1 MWALGDRVDGRFELL
16 RRTAIGGTATVF
28 RALDH
33 ATGAE
38 VALKLLR
45 ATTSADHTRAEREAR
60 WLAATHDPHVVA
72 FVAAGPLGPDQR
84 FLAMEWIAGETLA
97 ERFARQELQPRE
109 AVDVAIAIARGLE
122 ALHALG
128 AVHRDVKPSNVMLPS
143 GALDAAKLLDFGIAR
158 SEPEVVTATGALVGT
173 PGYMAPE
180 QIRGEPVSP
189 ATDVFALGCVL
200 YRCLAGRAPFS
211 GGPTA
216 SALTR
221 TLHGLAVP
229 LDELRPDLEPT
240 LLALVARAMHVA
252 PSDRFADARTMRT
265 TLEAIDRERLGG
277 AARGLGLSERA
288 LASRV
293 VVRDVTHVARD
304 PDATEAADDD
314 ALRELG
320 VLARAWGGVASRR
333 ADGALEARIEGLDA
347 SELVAAAARLAHEVI
362 ARWPEA
368 RVSLATG
375 VAIRDEEESPTAERT
390 TDTSEPRARVR
401 LDATSARLL
410 DERFAIT
417 RVDHALLLGP
427 EHTTTTVVTPRGPFE
442 GRARELLLLD
452 GVLARHDDGTASAAV
467 LLGPTGVG
475 KTRLLREAL
484 VRRLPTRV
492 LHARADALAR
502 RAPFGVAADLARALL
517 GLGLESSAELRR
529 ERVDDWVS
537 RRAPA
542 EHSLRVLLG
551 HLVGAAPT
559 HEASERNVVD
569 SALPS
574 DPMDSRNR
582 APSRASSSSP
592 RTIPLRLAS
601 DDPARFADAQRD
613 AFVALLEGETRD
625 APLWLVID
633 DLQWA
638 DAASTRALHDAL
650 HRLSERPLGVLVAG
664 RPEARALLEPP
675 WPNAIQITL
684 HELPE
689 RAASELVRRL
699 WPEATDA
706 QRARIVAHAG
716 GNPLFLHEL
725 VDAARRGDEGLPT
738 SVLAIAQARLLRL
751 APDARRVARGLSIL
765 AAESSLDA
773 LAAMLAVPPSAL
785 DAPLDALEQAGVV
798 QRRGFGD
805 DARVA
810 FAGPVLQEAAY
821 AMLDDADRRAGHRVA
836 AEWHAARPDTPALRL
851 AEHWL
856 RAEEAE
862 PALEACVRAASD
874 ALRAAD
880 WDAPLELLARARALG
895 VEPERLVPLELV
907 AHEALAWRGDHAELV
922 ALSERLLEV
931 VPRGG
936 EAWSRVAAGLLTSG
950 GPSLGMGRALEL
962 LRAIASTPLPRPP
975 TLAHVRAHAWASM
988 VCFRAGGTDIA
999 SVLLDQLLATREDL
1013 GDDPAQVG
1021 WVELAAL
1028 YRPRFVERDA
1038 AAALRHVE
1046 AAALAFERSGDR
1058 FGLGLALAEMG
1069 YELLAL
1075 GRPDAA
1081 LARLVD
1087 AWRVADEAR
1096 SRTVLAYTAAVTAL
1110 ALARVGRA
1118 DEAAGAAERAI
1129 ELADAT
1135 HGMVARI
1142 YARHVAAMVA
1152 LDADRAT
1159 DAARWVEVAR
1169 AIGEAPLP
1177 HRPWI
1182 DATDARAR
1190 LALGDLDAAV
1200 RIATRAAQSLDAA
1213 HVPDLAE
1220 LWILGAHALALRA
1233 ASHPDAEHA
1242 LGALRT
1248 RVAARLAELPEALA
1262 ASYRT
1267 RPELRPF
1274 ELA

>member
-16 RRTAIGGTATVF
+16 RRTAVGGTATVF

-33 ATGAE
+33 ATGRE
-38 VALKLLR
+38 VALKILR
-45 ATTSADHTRAEREAR
+45 TTTSADHTRAEREAR

-72 FVAAGPLGPDQR
+72 FVGAGALGPDQR

-97 ERFARQELQPRE
+97 ERFAREELRPRE
-109 AVDVAIAIARGLE
+109 AVDVALAIARGLE

-128 AVHRDVKPSNVMLPS
+128 AVHRDVKPSNVMLPA

-158 SEPEVVTATGALVGT
+158 SEREVVTATGALVGT

-180 QIRGEPVSP
+180 QIRGEPVTP
-189 ATDVFALGCVL
+189 ATDVFALGCLL
-200 YRCLAGRAPFS
+200 YRSLAGRAPFS
-211 GGPTA
+211 GGPSA

-229 LDELRPDLEPT
+229 LDELRPDLDAT
-240 LLALVARAMHVA
+240 LVALVARAMHVA
-252 PSDRFADARTMRT
+252 PSDRFADARALRT
-265 TLEAIDRERLGG
+265 ALEAIDRERLGG

-293 VVRDVTHVARD
+293 LVRGVAHVAPLD
-304 PDATEAADDD
+304 PEATQAADDD

-320 VLARAWGGVASRR
+320 VLARAWGGTASRR
-333 ADGALEARIEGLDA
+333 TDGALEARIEGLDA

-368 RVSLATG
+368 RVSLSTG
-375 VAIRDEEESPTAERT
+375 VAIRDEEAPAST
-390 TDTSEPRARVR
+390 TDTSTARVR

-417 RVDHALLLGP
+417 RVDHTLLLGP
-427 EHTTTTVVTPRGPFE
+427 EHTTTTVTTPRGPFE

-452 GVLARHDDGTASAAV
+452 GVLARHEDGTASAAV
-467 LLGPTGVG
+467 LLGPAGIG

-484 VRRLPTRV
+484 VRRLPPRV

-517 GLGLESSAELRR
+517 GLGFESSPELRR
-529 ERVDDWVS
+529 TRVDEWVG

-542 EHSLRVLLG
+542 ELSLRVLLG
-551 HLVGAAPT
+551 HLVGATPT
-559 HEASERNVVD
+559 HDA
-569 SALPS
+569 A
-574 DPMDSRNR
+574 
-582 APSRASSSSP
+582 
-592 RTIPLRLAS
+592 IAS

-625 APLWLVID
+625 GPLWLVID

-650 HRLSERPLGVLVAG
+650 HRLSERPLGILAAG

-675 WPNAIQITL
+675 WPSTIQLTL
-684 HELPE
+684 QELPE
-689 RAASELVRRL
+689 RAATELTRRL
-699 WPEATDA
+699 WLEATET
-706 QRARIVAHAG
+706 QRARIVAHAA
-716 GNPLFLHEL
+716 GNPFFLHEL
-725 VDAARRGDEGLPT
+725 VDAARRGEEGLPT

-751 APDARRVARGLSIL
+751 APDARRVARALSIL
-765 AAESSLDA
+765 ATESSVEA
-773 LAAMLAVPPSAL
+773 LEAVLAVPPGAL
-785 DAPLDALEQAGVV
+785 DAPLDVLEQAGVV

-821 AMLDDADRRAGHRVA
+821 AMLDDDDRRAGHRVA

-895 VEPERLVPLELV
+895 VTPAQLVPLELV
-907 AHEALAWRGDHAELV
+907 VHEALAWRGDHAELV
-922 ALSERLLEV
+922 ALSARLLEV

-950 GPSLGMGRALEL
+950 GPSLDMGRALEL
-962 LRAIASTPLPRPP
+962 LRAIATSPLPRPP

-988 VCFRAGGTDIA
+988 VCFRAGGTDVA
-999 SVLLDQLLATREDL
+999 CVLLDQLLATREHL
-1013 GDDPAQVG
+1013 GDDPARVG

-1046 AAALAFERSGDR
+1046 AAALAFERSGER
-1058 FGLGLALAEMG
+1058 FGLAIALAETG

-1087 AWRVADEAR
+1087 AWRVAADAR
-1096 SRTVLAYTAAVTAL
+1096 SRTVLAYAAAVTTL
-1110 ALARVGRA
+1110 ALARVGRTE
-1118 DEAAGAAERAI
+1118 EAAGAAERAV

-1135 HGMVARI
+1135 QGLVARI
-1142 YARHVAAMVA
+1142 YARHLAAMSA
-1152 LDADRAT
+1152 LEAGHAD
-1159 DAARWVEVAR
+1159 DAARWMDDAR
-1169 AIGEAPLP
+1169 ALGEPPLP
-1177 HRPWI
+1177 HRPWM
-1182 DATDARAR
+1182 DATEARAR
-1190 LALGDLDAAV
+1190 LALGELDAAV
-1200 RIATRAAQSLDAA
+1200 LLATRAVQSLDAA

-1220 LWILGAHALALRA
+1220 LWILGAHALALRGA
-1233 ASHPDAEHA
+1233 EHPDAELSVA
-1242 LGALRT
+1242 TLRD
-1248 RVAARLAELPEALA
+1248 RVATRLADLPEALA
-1262 ASYRT
+1262 TSYRT

-1274 ELA
+1274 ELT

>member
-1 MWALGDRVDGRFELL
+1 MLGLGDRVDGRFELL
-16 RRTAIGGTATVF
+16 RRTAVGGTATVF

-33 ATGAE
+33 ATGSE
-38 VALKLLR
+38 VALKILR
-45 ATTSADHTRAEREAR
+45 AATSADHARAEREAR

-72 FVAAGPLGPDQR
+72 FVAAGALGPDQR
-84 FLAMEWIAGETLA
+84 YLAMEWIAGETLA
-97 ERFARQELQPRE
+97 ERFTRQELQPRE
-109 AVDVAIAIARGLE
+109 ALDVAIAIARGLE
-122 ALHALG
+122 ALHVLG
-128 AVHRDVKPSNVMLPS
+128 AVHRDVKPSNVMLPA

-158 SEPEVVTATGALVGT
+158 SEREVVTATGALVGT

-180 QIRGEPVSP
+180 QIRGEPVTP
-189 ATDVFALGCVL
+189 ATDVFALGCLL

-211 GGPTA
+211 GGPSA

-229 LDELRPDLEPT
+229 LDELRPDLDAT
-240 LLALVARAMHVA
+240 LVALVARAMHVT
-252 PSDRFADARTMRT
+252 PSERFADARVLRT
-265 TLEAIDRERLGG
+265 ALEAIDRDRLGG
-277 AARGLGLSERA
+277 SARGLGLSERA

-293 VVRDVTHVARD
+293 LVRSLTLVAPLD
-304 PDATEAADDD
+304 PDATQAADDE

-320 VLARAWGGVASRR
+320 ALARTWGGVASRR
-333 ADGALEARIEGLDA
+333 SDGALEARIEGLDA
-347 SELVAAAARLAHEVI
+347 SELVAAAARLAHEVV

-368 RVSLATG
+368 RVRLSTG
-375 VAIRDEEESPTAERT
+375 VAVHDEPEASQADELA
-390 TDTSEPRARVR
+390 TDTSGVRARVR

-417 RVDHALLLGP
+417 RVDHTLLLGP

-442 GRARELLLLD
+442 GRARELMLLD
-452 GVLARHDDGTASAAV
+452 GVLARHEDGTASAAV
-467 LLGPTGVG
+467 ILGPAGVG

-484 VRRLPTRV
+484 VRSVPPRV

-517 GLGLESSAELRR
+517 GLGLESAAELRR
-529 ERVDDWVS
+529 QRVDDWVG

-542 EHSLRVLLG
+542 ELSLRVHLG

-559 HEASERNVVD
+559 HDASARDLV
-569 SALPS
+569 A
-574 DPMDSRNR
+574 
-582 APSRASSSSP
+582 SP
-592 RTIPLRLAS
+592 RTTPLQFAN

-625 APLWLVID
+625 GPLWLVID

-638 DAASTRALHDAL
+638 DAASMRALHDAL
-650 HRLSERPLGVLVAG
+650 HRLAERPLGVLAAG
-664 RPEARALLEPP
+664 RPEARTLLEPP

-699 WPEATDA
+699 WPEATET
-706 QRARIVAHAG
+706 QHARIVAHAG

-765 AAESSLDA
+765 ATDSPVEALERV
-773 LAAMLAVPPSAL
+773 LAASPGAL
-785 DAPLDALEQAGVV
+785 DAPLDVLEHAGVV

-810 FAGPVLQEAAY
+810 FSGPVLQEAAY
-821 AMLDDADRRAGHRVA
+821 AMLDDDDRRAGHRVA

-862 PALEACVRAASD
+862 PALDACVRAASD

-880 WDAPLELLARARALG
+880 WDAPVELLARARALG
-895 VEPERLVPLELV
+895 VEPARLVPLELV
-907 AHEALAWRGDHAELV
+907 VHEALAWRGDHAELV
-922 ALSERLLEV
+922 ALSEHLLEV

-962 LRAIASTPLPRPP
+962 LRAIASTPLPHPP

-999 SVLLDQLLATREDL
+999 CVLLDQLLATREDL
-1013 GDDPAQVG
+1013 GDDPARLG
-1021 WVELAAL
+1021 WLELAAL

-1046 AAALAFERSGDR
+1046 AAALAFERSGER
-1058 FGLGLALAEMG
+1058 FGLAIALAEIG

-1087 AWRVADEAR
+1087 AWRVAADAR
-1096 SRTVLAYTAAVTAL
+1096 SRTVLAYAAAVTTL
-1110 ALARVGRA
+1110 ALARVGRT
-1118 DEAAGAAERAI
+1118 DEAAGAAERAV

-1135 HGMVARI
+1135 QGLVARI
-1142 YARHVAAMVA
+1142 YARHLAAMSA
-1152 LDADRAT
+1152 LEAGRADAAASWM
-1159 DAARWVEVAR
+1159 DAARAL
-1169 AIGEAPLP
+1169 GEAPLP
-1177 HRPWI
+1177 HRPWM
-1182 DATDARAR
+1182 DATEARAR
-1190 LALGDLDAAV
+1190 LALGELDTAV
-1200 RIATRAAQSLDAA
+1200 RLATHAARNLDAA

-1220 LWILGAHALALRA
+1220 LWILGAHALALREA
-1233 ASHPDAEHA
+1233 EHPDADHA
-1242 LGALRT
+1242 LATLRD
-1248 RVAARLAELPEALA
+1248 RVATRLAELPEALA

-1267 RPELRPF
+1267 RSELRPF
-1274 ELA
+1274 DLT

>member
-1 MWALGDRVDGRFELL
+1 
-16 RRTAIGGTATVF
+16 
-28 RALDH
+28 
-33 ATGAE
+33 
-38 VALKLLR
+38 
-45 ATTSADHTRAEREAR
+45 
-60 WLAATHDPHVVA
+60 
-72 FVAAGPLGPDQR
+72 
-84 FLAMEWIAGETLA
+84 
-97 ERFARQELQPRE
+97 
-109 AVDVAIAIARGLE
+109 
-122 ALHALG
+122 
-128 AVHRDVKPSNVMLPS
+128 
-143 GALDAAKLLDFGIAR
+143 
-158 SEPEVVTATGALVGT
+158 
-173 PGYMAPE
+173 
-180 QIRGEPVSP
+180 
-189 ATDVFALGCVL
+189 
-200 YRCLAGRAPFS
+200 
-211 GGPTA
+211 
-216 SALTR
+216 
-221 TLHGLAVP
+221 
-229 LDELRPDLEPT
+229 
-240 LLALVARAMHVA
+240 
-252 PSDRFADARTMRT
+252 
-265 TLEAIDRERLGG
+265 
-277 AARGLGLSERA
+277 
-288 LASRV
+288 
-293 VVRDVTHVARD
+293 
-304 PDATEAADDD
+304 
-314 ALRELG
+314 
-320 VLARAWGGVASRR
+320 
-333 ADGALEARIEGLDA
+333 
-347 SELVAAAARLAHEVI
+347 
-362 ARWPEA
+362 
-368 RVSLATG
+368 
-375 VAIRDEEESPTAERT
+375 
-390 TDTSEPRARVR
+390 
-401 LDATSARLL
+401 
-410 DERFAIT
+410 
-417 RVDHALLLGP
+417 
-427 EHTTTTVVTPRGPFE
+427 
-442 GRARELLLLD
+442 
-452 GVLARHDDGTASAAV
+452 
-467 LLGPTGVG
+467 
-475 KTRLLREAL
+475 
-484 VRRLPTRV
+484 
-492 LHARADALAR
+492 
-502 RAPFGVAADLARALL
+502 
-517 GLGLESSAELRR
+517 
-529 ERVDDWVS
+529 
-537 RRAPA
+537 
-542 EHSLRVLLG
+542 
-551 HLVGAAPT
+551 
-559 HEASERNVVD
+559 
-569 SALPS
+569 
-574 DPMDSRNR
+574 
-582 APSRASSSSP
+582 
-592 RTIPLRLAS
+592 
-601 DDPARFADAQRD
+601 
-613 AFVALLEGETRD
+613 
-625 APLWLVID
+625 
-633 DLQWA
+633 
-638 DAASTRALHDAL
+638 
-650 HRLSERPLGVLVAG
+650 
-664 RPEARALLEPP
+664 
-675 WPNAIQITL
+675 
-684 HELPE
+684 
-689 RAASELVRRL
+689 
-699 WPEATDA
+699 
-706 QRARIVAHAG
+706 
-716 GNPLFLHEL
+716 
-725 VDAARRGDEGLPT
+725 
-738 SVLAIAQARLLRL
+738 
-751 APDARRVARGLSIL
+751 
-765 AAESSLDA
+765 
-773 LAAMLAVPPSAL
+773 VPPSAL